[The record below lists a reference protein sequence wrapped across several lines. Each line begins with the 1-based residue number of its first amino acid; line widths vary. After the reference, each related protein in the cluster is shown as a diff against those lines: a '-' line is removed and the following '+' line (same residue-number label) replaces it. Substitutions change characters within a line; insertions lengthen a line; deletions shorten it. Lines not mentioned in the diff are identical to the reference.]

1 MATMQSK
8 KKKKG
13 RASSLVVFLLVF
25 VLFLVIFGGLC
36 LWAIVRLNQDMRGKN
51 ASSASLLNV
60 SGAVYSGRMPA
71 TCDHT
76 EDCRS
81 GAELCHTADRSRQ
94 RPIRSL
100 ALPAGNLCDGGD
112 GADPFV

>member
-60 SGAVYSGRMPA
+60 SGAVYSGADARNLLIIPEDAGQAQSFVILRIDPA
-71 TCDHT
+71 NV
-76 EDCRS
+76 R
-81 GAELCHTADRSRQ
+81 
-94 RPIRSL
+94 IRSL
-100 ALPAGNLCDGGD
+100 ALPRK
-112 GADPFV
+112 PM